1 MESCIWFNFSGEC
14 LEWRERFS
22 FFWLHSRS
30 TAQHLRTELFC
41 FSRFSQRI
49 FLDIPHLLLC
59 YPSTATA
66 KTSYGE
72 MDSLPQTWIFSC
84 HCRSKALLGLAL
96 AANPKLCVWS
106 EERMMKEPDFDK
118 REWWLLFS
126 AFLGWFFQIP
136 PGSTE
141 LLPGLI
147 RSYWADT
154 GDLLATYTCCNL
166 KLLKDFRAGME

>member
-1 MESCIWFNFSGEC
+1 MYLVWLFRRVPGIKRT
-14 LEWRERFS
+14 LL
-22 FFWLHSRS
+22 FFLAPLTFHSP
-30 TAQHLRTELFC
+30 TPEDGAVF

-126 AFLGWFFQIP
+126 AFLGWFFQFP

>member
-1 MESCIWFNFSGEC
+1 MERW
-14 LEWRERFS
+14 
-22 FFWLHSRS
+22 
-30 TAQHLRTELFC
+30 T
-41 FSRFSQRI
+41 
-49 FLDIPHLLLC
+49 P
-59 YPSTATA
+59 YP
-66 KTSYGE
+66 KHGF
-72 MDSLPQTWIFSC
+72 FSC

-126 AFLGWFFQIP
+126 AFLGWFFQFP

-147 RSYWADT
+147 RSHWADT
-154 GDLLATYTCCNL
+154 GDLLATYTCCYS
-166 KLLKDFRAGME
+166 KLLKDFRAGMEQDEGFSLHVSFTSFFVVMEIPVPVAAVKTTFYLGWFLNCKSSQ